1 MKIYTKRGDQG
12 QTDLLT
18 KRVQKTDLRISVNG
32 AIDETMAYVL
42 MTKHEIT
49 DQQVISDLDMI
60 HEDLFQMAY
69 EIALSNENKH
79 VIKKERV
86 EWIESRI
93 DFYDDK
99 LRPLSKFIKLDQT
112 KAASWLNM
120 IRVMSRRAE
129 RELVYLN
136 EQQHLNE
143 YTMAYIN
150 RLSDYM
156 FTLGRYF
163 DEVVKGEMK

>member
-18 KRVQKTDLRISVNG
+18 KRVKKTDQHIAVNG
-32 AIDETMAYVL
+32 AIDETMAFIL
-42 MTKHEIT
+42 MAKHDISE
-49 DQQVISDLDMI
+49 QSVIDDLDII

-69 EIALSNENKH
+69 EIALNNENKY
-79 VIKKERV
+79 IITKERV
-86 EWIESRI
+86 DWIESRI
-93 DFYDDK
+93 DFYDEQLK
-99 LRPLSKFIKLDQT
+99 PLSKFIKLDQT

-120 IRVMSRRAE
+120 IRVTSRRAE
-129 RELVYLN
+129 REIVKLLEEQPLN
-136 EQQHLNE
+136 DCSLK
-143 YTMAYIN
+143 YVN

-163 DEVVKGEMK
+163 DEVKKGV